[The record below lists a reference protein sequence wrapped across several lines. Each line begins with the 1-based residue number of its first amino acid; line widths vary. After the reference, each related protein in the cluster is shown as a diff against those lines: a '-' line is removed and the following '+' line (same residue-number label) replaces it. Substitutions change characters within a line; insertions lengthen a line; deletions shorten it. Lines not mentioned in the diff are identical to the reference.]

1 MNNSRREKNKRH
13 FPAVAAIVTVA
24 LCILVGGVTVHVART
39 YFGLLDFTK
48 ESQETISEEAQT
60 MIKNSIDQTIETVDD
75 DVFFDCVVKGALY
88 EGESFM
94 IVYEVSAKESG
105 KYLFIPM
112 DAEVTDDINEWY
124 KIRQSGISASEY
136 ASDHSLTIVNIGGGI
151 TNSDELGV
159 KSESLLFQSKD
170 EDVMDIYVRGSINLK
185 SDQIPVEYSVIAKI
199 QPINETVNS
208 TISFLLED
216 IGDADIISFKTQQI
230 GENNPTCNITGI
242 RIIQTALG
250 TYMDVYFDSEEMIHN
265 NIQFHIKDPS
275 GTTIDILLGSGIEV
289 GDDESFYER
298 LILNETL
305 IEDEFVIECYNFETG
320 ETYEAVAMIE
330 E

>member
-13 FPAVAAIVTVA
+13 FSAVAAIATVA

-159 KSESLLFQSKD
+159 KSESLLFQSQD

-199 QPINETVNS
+199 QPINETVKS

>member
-13 FPAVAAIVTVA
+13 FLAVAAIVTVV
-24 LCILVGGVTVHVART
+24 LCILVGGVSVHVART

-60 MIKNSIDQTIETVDD
+60 IIKNNIDQTIDTVDD

-88 EGESFM
+88 DGESFM

-112 DAEVTDDINEWY
+112 DAEVTDDINEWC

-159 KSESLLFQSKD
+159 KSESLLFQSQD

-199 QPINETVNS
+199 QPINETVKS

-250 TYMDVYFDSEEMIHN
+250 TYMDVYFGSEEMIHN